1 LTYNIITDQKC
12 RKTSLQAK
20 VATNKKVLQEKAL
33 SFISGCLEVL
43 MFLSLSLSRS
53 LCVSICK
60 TRETKLQTADEEG
73 LRIVST

>member
-43 MFLSLSLSRS
+43 MFLSLSCSLS
-53 LCVSICK
+53 LSICK
-60 TRETKLQTADEEG
+60 TTETKLQTADEKG
-73 LRIVST
+73 

>member
-43 MFLSLSLSRS
+43 MFLSLSLALSVCLSAKLERPS
-53 LCVSICK
+53 F
-60 TRETKLQTADEEG
+60 KLQMKKG
-73 LRIVST
+73 